1 MLRRRLRLVLV
12 SRIERSSDT
21 IAVAVAVAVV
31 VFVHRLVVDI
41 SIRNAG
47 VGGVIG
53 APFIVF
59 LTSGLLLAY
68 VFLIE
73 LHLVYSTLARL
84 ETCVFSM
91 VTLLNLSPLL
101 YTCRV
106 VRIIDDDCG
115 ND

>member
-21 IAVAVAVAVV
+21 IAVTVAGV

-41 SIRNAG
+41 CIRNAG

-59 LTSGLLLAY
+59 LISGLLLACI
-68 VFLIE
+68 FLIE
-73 LHLVYSTLARL
+73 LQLVYSTLACL
-84 ETCVFSM
+84 ETCVS
-91 VTLLNLSPLL
+91 LA
-101 YTCRV
+101 
-106 VRIIDDDCG
+106 
-115 ND
+115 